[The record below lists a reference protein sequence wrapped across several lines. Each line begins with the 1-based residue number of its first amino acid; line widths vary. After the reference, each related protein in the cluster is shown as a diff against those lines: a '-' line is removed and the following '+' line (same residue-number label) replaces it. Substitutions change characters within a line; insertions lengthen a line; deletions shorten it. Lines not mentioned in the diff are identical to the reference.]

1 MRESRRREWVGL
13 LEERVAYVAVEA
25 ELEVLRELQPFD
37 AADVA
42 EVEEPEVGE
51 DFAFEDVAGDDAAE
65 DVDVDF

>member
-1 MRESRRREWVGL
+1 M
-13 LEERVAYVAVEA
+13 AYVAVEA
-25 ELEVLRELQPFD
+25 ELEVLRELQAFD